1 MSSDEIHTSKIF
13 LQLILGKNHLIT
25 RSEFRIVVY
34 CTVVLSGCDG
44 VTVVTPIV
52 CSPRKTVCSVVRED
66 E

>member
-44 VTVVTPIV
+44 VTVVTPHIV
-52 CSPRKTVCSVVRED
+52 RKTVCSVVRED